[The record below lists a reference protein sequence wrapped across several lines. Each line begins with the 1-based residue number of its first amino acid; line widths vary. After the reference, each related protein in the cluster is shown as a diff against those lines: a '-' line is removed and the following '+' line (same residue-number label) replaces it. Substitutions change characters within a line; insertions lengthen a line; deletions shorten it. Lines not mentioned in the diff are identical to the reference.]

1 MFSNVCW
8 VTSEIRLVASAIT
21 DSILYVVKTHETKVF
36 LLEKVGQLTPG
47 QIKTQKLDVV

>member
-1 MFSNVCW
+1 MQPLTNFFQQAD
-8 VTSEIRLVASAIT
+8 IG
-21 DSILYVVKTHETKVF
+21 SILYVVKTHETKVF